1 MKVRVADG
9 EFKARFPETKL
20 LAARLIVP
28 PACTPKLATVIERVV
43 LLETDPDVR
52 RAKVG
57 VRDGLRAAVM
67 SMFPELLPPTSPIL
81 RTLAETLLT
90 SADTSESWA
99 AFSDPRLI
107 TLELVCGAIV
117 TVDVPPTET
126 DELIAIE
133 LAFSN
138 MFPVAVMG
146 WLTVIAPDGLVTVRF
161 PVEVM
166 GWLTVTD
173 PVELVNAEF
182 LVEVRVDP
190 TFKFVD
196 DVINRSRP
204 AVIEAPTPVPPVP
217 KLENTCADS
226 TTTSLPA

>member
-1 MKVRVADG
+1 LKVRVAAG
-9 EFKARFPETKL
+9 EFKARFPEIEL
-20 LAARLIVP
+20 LAARRIAT
-28 PACTPKLATVIERVV
+28 PACTAKFATVMERVV
-43 LLETDPDVR
+43 LLDTDPDVR

-57 VRDGLRAAVM
+57 ERVGFRAAVM

-90 SADTSESWA
+90 SADTRDSWA

-138 MFPVAVMG
+138 MFPVADIG
-146 WLTVIAPDGLVTVRF
+146 WLTVITPDGLVTVRL
-161 PVEVM
+161 PVAVM
-166 GWLTVTD
+166 GWLTLTD
-173 PVELVNAEF
+173 PVELVIEEF
-182 LVEVRVDP
+182 LVAVSVDP
-190 TFKFVD
+190 TFRFVE

-204 AVIEAPTPVPPVP
+204 AVIAAPTPTPPVP
-217 KLENTCADS
+217 RLEKSCADS
-226 TTTSLPA
+226 KTTSLPA